1 MMACRY
7 RDASADGQEPQKYS
21 RVHLHVDM
29 RLIASR
35 SVHFSTSSWVAK
47 TQSIRYSGKY
57 TRQRNH
63 FLRPGQGEDRR
74 GEAYLVQYGE
84 LIDFLQNVGKDPSRL
99 IFEDELTGLHNRR
112 FLHSYFEHKV
122 HWDRDDSF
130 PISLLVVDIDLFK
143 AINDT
148 YGHEAGDEA
157 LKFVAT
163 LITEVAGEN
172 GYPGRFG
179 GDCARQSL
187 EKGEAM

>member
-7 RDASADGQEPQKYS
+7 RDASADGQEPKKYS

-74 GEAYLVQYGE
+74 GEAYLVQYG
-84 LIDFLQNVGKDPSRL
+84 
-99 IFEDELTGLHNRR
+99 ELTGLHNRR

-172 GYPGRFG
+172 GYPERFR